1 MPIRSIH
8 NTMFRRLF
16 RPKKVRTIMLG
27 RWDTHK
33 PARKAE
39 LANHDHCGGPQ
50 CSKTV
55 LTKYFDTSGGY
66 DNSMDISICALQS
79 MHAYPGRNAKV

>member
-1 MPIRSIH
+1 
-8 NTMFRRLF
+8 MFARLF
-16 RPKKVRTIMLG
+16 RPKKVRPMLLG
-27 RWDTHK
+27 RWNTQK

-55 LTKYFDTSGGY
+55 LTKSPESY
-66 DNSMDISICALQS
+66 DNDMDITLCALQS
-79 MHAYPGRNAKV
+79 MHAHPGPTKSVV